1 MTPALLPVLASL
13 FVFGGLFTYTLWEQD
28 ERANWER
35 AHAGKLRTR
44 APRLIRRT
52 ALWSIYMGQ
61 MALPGGLLGL
71 FGTVFAGIGLISI
84 PGMILAI
91 RIWRL
96 SAALLRRDPKAEQE
110 ARALTSFAVWLNVV
124 GVAVAVVFFMLFP
137 SAETAIVSLTLIAY
151 AGVSFAHAWAMRRCA
166 ELLAAE
172 RRLDEEAA
180 AKRAAATFVNDAYRS
195 LPRLGDR
202 C

>member
-1 MTPALLPVLASL
+1 MTPVLVPALASL
-13 FVFGGLFTYTLWEQD
+13 FVFGGLFTYTLWERD
-28 ERANWER
+28 ARSNWER
-35 AHAGKLRTR
+35 VQAGKLRTR

-96 SAALLRRDPKAEQE
+96 SAAMLHRDPKAEQE
-110 ARALTSFAVWLNVV
+110 ARDLTSFAVLLNAV
-124 GVAVAVVFFMLFP
+124 GVAVAVVLFMLFP
-137 SAETAIVSLTLIAY
+137 TAEIAILSLTLIAY
-151 AGVSFAHAWAMRRCA
+151 SGVSFAHAKAMHECA

-172 RRLDEEAA
+172 RRLDEAAA
-180 AKRAAATFVNDAYRS
+180 AKRAAATFEHDVYRS
-195 LPRLGDR
+195 LPSLGHR